1 LKILIVSQY
10 FWPENFRINDIV
22 KFLREKDHDVD
33 ILTSIPNY
41 PEGKVFDEYK
51 ENREKFNKFYGSNIY
66 RVPTI
71 TRRSGS
77 KILLFLNYT
86 SFLLSAMFFGFFYTR
101 NKKYDI
107 IFSFATSPLTS
118 SIPALFFSRLK
129 NCKSYIW
136 VLDLW
141 PDILWDLKF
150 IKNKFAYKIFSYFTV
165 LIYKKFDYILAQSE
179 TFQKRIQNYTK
190 KKVYLFPAWAEDLKL
205 KKNKFISNS
214 RVDELKLIYKNSL
227 KIVFTGNIGQAQNF
241 NNVLKCILYLKDH
254 INILWIVVG
263 TGRELNNIKEICLA
277 NKVDN
282 ILFEGKKTL
291 GEVSLYHELADI
303 LFISLKSGKAISG
316 TIPGKLQTYLNANKF
331 ILGFID
337 GETKKIIKKCKIG
350 VTVNPNNYMKLAKK
364 IIFLKNNPHTYKE
377 VNNKK
382 YGSKYVDRYFNRSKL
397 FNYLNLEFTNVF
409 NKYDQIKLIYNLK
422 KIPFRKNFTLS
433 GLNLAFLGYLGLN
446 RIILRDNL
454 YNWPDGIFYKRFFW
468 SNKVKLNKISGRNL
482 LYNIKIPQF
491 IKKIYVMG
499 NLTDKSQIFLENKFK
514 KKIIHINLPYGNL
527 GNMFKKFNTTLTSRD
542 LIILTLPTPKQEQFA
557 DLIRKKHKFYKVICL
572 GGAVAMASG
581 EEIPVP
587 NWMDKIGLE
596 FLWRLRKETVRRTKR
611 LFLTF
616 GSYMFYE
623 LFSNKYNKIRRRVVL

>member
-1 LKILIVSQY
+1 MRILIVTQY

-22 KFLREKDHDVD
+22 KFLKKKNYEVDV
-33 ILTSIPNY
+33 LTSIPNY
-41 PEGKVFDEYK
+41 PDGKVFHEYK

-77 KILLFLNYT
+77 KIYIFLNYT
-86 SFLLSAMFFGFFYTR
+86 SFLLSALFFGTFYTR
-101 NKKYDI
+101 NKDYDI
-107 IFSFATSPLTS
+107 IFSFATSPLSS
-118 SIPALFFSRLK
+118 SIPALFLSRLK

-141 PDILWDLKF
+141 PDIFWDLKF
-150 IKNKFAYKIFSYFTV
+150 IRSKFLYKIFSYFTI

-190 KKVYLFPAWAEDLKL
+190 KKVYLFPSWAEDLNL
-205 KKNKFISNS
+205 KKNKSNS
-214 RVDELKLIYKNSL
+214 RIDELKLIYKNSL
-227 KIVFTGNIGQAQNF
+227 KIVFTGNIGEAQNF
-241 NNVLKCILYLKDH
+241 NNVLKCILHLKEHKD
-254 INILWIVVG
+254 ILWIVVG
-263 TGRELNNIKEICLA
+263 TGRELNNIKEICFA
-277 NKVDN
+277 NEVNN

-291 GEVSLYHELADI
+291 QEVSLYHKIADI

-316 TIPGKLQTYLNANKF
+316 TIPGKLQTYLNSNKF

-337 GETKKIIKKCKIG
+337 GETKKIIKNCKIG
-350 VTVNPNNYMKLAKK
+350 VTVNPNHYKKLAEK
-364 IIFLKNNPHTYKE
+364 IIFLKNNPNKYKE
-377 VNNKK
+377 INNKK
-382 YGSKYVDRYFNRSKL
+382 YGSKYINRFFNRNKL
-397 FNYLNLEFTNVF
+397 FNYLNYKFTKVF
-409 NKYDQIKLIYNLK
+409 DQYDQLKLIYNLK

-446 RIILRDNL
+446 KIILRDNL

-468 SNKVKLNKISGRNL
+468 GNNVKLNKISGRNL

-499 NLTDKSQIFLENKFK
+499 NLTDNSKIFLENRLK
-514 KKIIHINLPYGNL
+514 KKIVHINLPYGNP
-527 GNMFKKFNTTLTSRD
+527 GNMIKKFKISLTARD
-542 LIILTLPTPKQEQFA
+542 LIILTLPTPKQEQLA
-557 DLIRKKHKFYKVICL
+557 DLIRKKYKFYKILCL

-587 NWMDKIGLE
+587 SWMDKFGLE
-596 FLWRLRKETVRRTKR
+596 FLWRLRKETFRRSKR

-616 GSYMFYE
+616 GSYIFYE
-623 LFSNKYNKIRRRVVL
+623 LFSNKYNKIRRRVIL